1 MRYLLLTVLGVAFG
15 IEEAIIVLYL
25 RMLPAHNGQ
34 IAPDTYHLEIGR
46 EICTIVII
54 AAAAA
59 IAGERLEQRL
69 RYFVFTFGVWDIV
82 YYVGLWRFSGYPGFT
97 SDDVLFLIP
106 IPWVGPVWAV
116 MSFAAAF
123 VLLGLF
129 GIERRRA
136 AVLLVGL
143 LFGWLSFVYV
153 PFTALLLGH
162 GLDRQLDLE
171 PGLYPIWLFV
181 PSIVCV
187 LLALPL
193 RRLASRRSG

>member
-1 MRYLLLTVLGVAFG
+1 MRYLYLTLLGVAFG
-15 IEEAIIVLYL
+15 VEEAIIVVYL

-46 EICTIVII
+46 EICTIVIL

-59 IAGERLEQRL
+59 IAGARWEQRL
-69 RYFVFTFGVWDIV
+69 RYFFFTFGVWDIV
-82 YYVGLWRFSGYPGFT
+82 YYIGLWSFSGYPGFT

-116 MSFAAAF
+116 MSFAAAL

-136 AVLLVGL
+136 PFLLVGSVL
-143 LFGWLSFVYV
+143 GWLSFVYL
-153 PFTALLLGH
+153 PFKALILGH
-162 GLDRQLDLE
+162 GLDIQLELA
-171 PGLYPIWLFV
+171 PGQYPIWLFV
-181 PSIVCV
+181 PAIACV
-187 LLALPL
+187 LLALPFTA
-193 RRLASRRSG
+193 RKRVAS